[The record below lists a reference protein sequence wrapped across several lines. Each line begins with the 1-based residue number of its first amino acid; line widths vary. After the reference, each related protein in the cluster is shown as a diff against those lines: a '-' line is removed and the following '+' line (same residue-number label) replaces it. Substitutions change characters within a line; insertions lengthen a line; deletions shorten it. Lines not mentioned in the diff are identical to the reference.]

1 MLKRFRLSKSN
12 SKSEPERKTSD
23 ASSLGSSSDV
33 PLYSSRGRGELL
45 APSSVG
51 SARGRSPSPTPPV
64 LGLHVVHD
72 PGYASSDIIFVHGL
86 GGHSHR
92 TWTKNHDAARFWPG
106 AWLPFEPDV
115 SATRILTFG
124 YNANWKGSTKSISTV
139 TDFAKELL
147 YEMRFARDTEGACLN
162 VGARPIIFI
171 VHSMGGLVVKKAYLL
186 GLHDETYR
194 DVVRS
199 VSAVIFLSTPH
210 RGTNLADTLNRI
222 VSATMQ
228 ASKSF
233 ISDLNKSSMAL
244 EELNEQFRHIAP
256 SLSIWS
262 FYETLATTIGPR
274 KLMIL
279 EKDSSILGYPTEISC
294 PLQADHNSICKF
306 DSPSDSNYVIVRNA
320 IKSLVVSVLGDDT
333 VASAEPSNRSAIEA
347 FLRRCVTSEDD
358 YSSLRRQW
366 IPETCGWFLDDSQV
380 AYCLED
386 PPTSQ
391 ILWYSAPPASGKS
404 VLAAFL
410 VDHLRASRRKCQ
422 YFFFKHSENSRKS
435 VANALRALVLQLTA
449 DMPDFKRRLLASSLE
464 SLGLESNDPMVIWRN
479 TFERILFNMEA
490 FGPIY
495 WIIDALDECDAPK
508 PFLDCLASLTA
519 SRPPITVVV
528 VSRSTDSLAIAFD
541 RASKILPVLRVGT
554 AGQAHSQRDIAV
566 FVSREIEHLP
576 GNPAFRQKLQKKIL
590 SRTEGNFL
598 WAKLV
603 MNEIMEC
610 HTEESIDEV
619 LDETP
624 DDMTELYQRMER
636 NLLSSTKKANKPLIR
651 ALLEWTVC
659 AQRALTVTELSRA
672 LRPDF
677 SGFLDLR
684 RTIATACGQF
694 IQVDSGGRV
703 SLLHH
708 TTREYFKGSQTSEF
722 HISSRDTHVKL
733 FRKAIL
739 VFDDPTL
746 RVQLVQHQHALQ
758 AGDPFIFY
766 AAVGWPYHLG
776 HCTSNSSELLDTIVR
791 FLRSTSVL
799 SWIQT
804 LALLKRLDVLAKASK
819 VLGLVAKSIR
829 KRDASRNPM
838 LHRITDLECVDNWAV
853 DLLKLVGKFGRQLT
867 TDPTVVYDVVPA
879 MCPPATAIHQ
889 YCYDVRNSIVRLYQ
903 GAQAGWNDN
912 LGRLSMAGDAQA
924 WDLCCAARTVA
935 VLASTN
941 VVHIWDSTNFAEVG
955 RLATYGLKT
964 TKLWTL
970 PAGTLLASA
979 ASPAYSKATA
989 MAFSVDNSRLLCGSD
1004 DNAIRVIDC
1013 NNFGK
1018 GWDFLNPDLL
1028 KETSQADGPLNSPM
1042 CLAFSPDGEHRR
1054 PSTNWFAVD
1063 RFTWNPITGHI
1074 IGIYRDGVVFKWHPL
1089 SNETV
1094 ESHRTADEVAA
1105 APTGKM
1111 FATSSSDGAIRLWN
1125 LAYFTVVY
1133 QLSSEDLVTGLVFS
1147 PDSRRFYDLRGK
1159 SVNAWEPNCLARALQ
1174 EGDEHLSDTNSEDQ
1188 SVTATS
1194 KFSEARV
1201 SHAEMVTT
1209 VCLPPDDRYGP
1220 LSYCAGY
1227 EDGGVLLFRN
1237 RDAGGTEIARFYNF
1251 LDVSHIAWSLDGS
1264 CVACAD
1270 LAGEVQ
1276 VVRLDLHS
1284 GSVKPQALTSPQVN
1298 LEDSNIQGLLF
1309 SPDSSVLFLWTER
1322 QGLFCAVNT
1331 GESLGSIELSA
1342 ERRYWVCHP
1351 KCPQYLLGFGHTD
1364 LLHYSWNT
1372 MSLEKSVTFASEEV
1386 RCGRGGDQSNTV
1398 GDGATS
1404 MSSSPES
1411 VLHAIQSASHLL
1423 LLSKVSDGN
1432 NGMVT
1437 RILVIDDIASL
1448 AGSQATASNGLTFK
1462 KRDDSDIS
1470 IDTSAEYTSY
1480 TSSQIRRLRLLLGL
1494 ATITSPLTATIYL
1507 PLLPLLR
1514 RQFDA
1519 SAQAINLTL
1528 TLYIVFQALSPALFG
1543 PASDAHGRRPVF
1555 LFTLALY
1562 VFANLGLALN
1572 QDGYAALLTLRAV
1585 QSLGAS
1591 AAYALAF
1598 GVVADV
1604 CPPAKRGAMLGPV
1617 GMALNLG
1624 ACVGPVVGGAV
1635 AYTRGDHVWVFWA
1648 LLIVGVVLLLGVGM
1662 LLPETARGLVGNG
1675 GDPARFSRWQLS
1687 WLQLLRHHVRKSKAL
1702 KFPEKRACPQQP
1714 SVNKAGPEVKR
1725 TGPFR
1730 KTLEN
1735 LLACFRIILHRDTI
1749 LTLWLHGSFYT
1760 VDYSF
1765 VAAVPD
1771 IFKDAYEFNELQI
1784 GLAYLPRGVG
1794 IISGSFFTGR
1804 LMDRN
1809 YRATVREQGRVD
1821 TQTGQQADAVATGA
1835 REGFPIE
1842 RARSRSSYWMLAVA
1856 TGTMVAYGWVIER
1869 AVHPAVPLVLQFMQG
1884 FWGTFFYTTYSTL
1897 LVDVYPDKSSTAA
1910 AATSVT
1916 RCAMAATGVAVLQP
1930 LLDAAGRGWYFTVLG
1945 VWSGGLGVVAVMLL
1959 RRKGMQW
1966 RLIRKDNAYTE

>member
-659 AQRALTVTELSRA
+659 AQRALTVTELSRS

-912 LGRLSMAGDAQA
+912 LGRLSMAGGAQA

-955 RLATYGLKT
+955 RVMHGEAITAMTLTDNGSKLATYGLKT

-1004 DNAIRVIDC
+1004 DNAIRMIDC

-1042 CLAFSPDGEHRR
+1042 CLAFSPDGEHVGASYRGAPLSVWRLSDGRCLNKCHRASADGRPQRR

-1276 VVRLDLHS
+1276 VVPLDLHS

-1462 KRDDSDIS
+1462 SLPRRLMNDMHMPLGIVFDSD
-1470 IDTSAEYTSY
+1470 
-1480 TSSQIRRLRLLLGL
+1480 
-1494 ATITSPLTATIYL
+1494 
-1507 PLLPLLR
+1507 
-1514 RQFDA
+1514 
-1519 SAQAINLTL
+1519 
-1528 TLYIVFQALSPALFG
+1528 
-1543 PASDAHGRRPVF
+1543 
-1555 LFTLALY
+1555 
-1562 VFANLGLALN
+1562 
-1572 QDGYAALLTLRAV
+1572 
-1585 QSLGAS
+1585 
-1591 AAYALAF
+1591 LAF
-1598 GVVADV
+1598 LD
-1604 CPPAKRGAMLGPV
+1604 
-1617 GMALNLG
+1617 
-1624 ACVGPVVGGAV
+1624 
-1635 AYTRGDHVWVFWA
+1635 
-1648 LLIVGVVLLLGVGM
+1648 
-1662 LLPETARGLVGNG
+1662 
-1675 GDPARFSRWQLS
+1675 
-1687 WLQLLRHHVRKSKAL
+1687 
-1702 KFPEKRACPQQP
+1702 
-1714 SVNKAGPEVKR
+1714 
-1725 TGPFR
+1725 
-1730 KTLEN
+1730 EN
-1735 LLACFRIILHRDTI
+1735 
-1749 LTLWLHGSFYT
+1749 LWLHT
-1760 VDYSF
+1760 C
-1765 VAAVPD
+1765 P
-1771 IFKDAYEFNELQI
+1771 
-1784 GLAYLPRGVG
+1784 LASLDQSTKRHYFLPRDWVG
-1794 IISGSFFTGR
+1794 GSSLHRCR
-1804 LMDRN
+1804 LSEEG
-1809 YRATVREQGRVD
+1809 TLFWPKEEHVVVVD
-1821 TQTGQQADAVATGA
+1821 CSFDT
-1835 REGFPIE
+1835 
-1842 RARSRSSYWMLAVA
+1842 SR
-1856 TGTMVAYGWVIER
+1856 
-1869 AVHPAVPLVLQFMQG
+1869 
-1884 FWGTFFYTTYSTL
+1884 TF
-1897 LVDVYPDKSSTAA
+1897 
-1910 AATSVT
+1910 
-1916 RCAMAATGVAVLQP
+1916 
-1930 LLDAAGRGWYFTVLG
+1930 
-1945 VWSGGLGVVAVMLL
+1945 
-1959 RRKGMQW
+1959 
-1966 RLIRKDNAYTE
+1966 N